1 MPNFTGVIQILGNMK
16 SFNVLLVFFVL
27 ISVCNGQE
35 PDKERVILV
44 DGAQELMDF
53 GDKIDSN
60 GSISSQMMAIK
71 YNRMTITDTVHAK
84 FTGIVTSV
92 CQAKGCWM
100 KVQLWDGQETMVR
113 FKDYGF
119 FVPKGIKGR
128 QVVVNGLAFVEEIGI
143 EDQKHFAKDA
153 GVSKEEIAKIDQ
165 PKRSYGF
172 EANGVLL
179 KE

>member
-35 PDKERVILV
+35 PDKESVVSV
-44 DGAQELMDF
+44 DGPQELMAF
-53 GDKIDSN
+53 GDEIDFE
-60 GSISSQMMAIK
+60 GSVSSQMMAIK
-71 YNRMTITDTVHAK
+71 YNSMTITDTVHAK
-84 FTGIVTSV
+84 FTGIVTNV

-100 KVQLWDGQETMVR
+100 KVQLGDGHEAMVR
-113 FKDYGF
+113 FKEYGF
-119 FVPKGIKGR
+119 FVPKDIKGR
-128 QVVVNGLAFVEEIGI
+128 QVVVNGWAFVEEMGI

-153 GVSKEEIAKIDQ
+153 GKSEEEIAKIDQ
-165 PKRSYGF
+165 SKRSYGF